1 MLFYFIIFTSLRWGV
16 ITWEIWFCFMV
27 PPIDDSTIS
36 LLTMINGTLIQD
48 IGERKLLKASAVA
61 L

>member
-1 MLFYFIIFTSLRWGV
+1 MISLV
-16 ITWEIWFCFMV
+16 EDF
-27 PPIDDSTIS
+27 TIS

-48 IGERKLLKASAVA
+48 VGGRKILEPFVVA